1 MDRIRLNASEWM
13 DFRSGEKKCFL
24 LTNGLGGYCSLTVMG
39 NAARNDQALLMGALK
54 APTVREHLI
63 SNVWE
68 TLEVDGEETELFS
81 QEFVNRTQNVEGF
94 RFLEGFEM
102 GSLPVWFY
110 RVKGIEI
117 EKTIGMVQGGEYGS
131 CPVSGEKWEEG
142 EFFGSAGDAVC
153 GEGRAAAG
161 GAEFCGGPEVHCE

>member
-1 MDRIRLNASEWM
+1 
-13 DFRSGEKKCFL
+13 
-24 LTNGLGGYCSLTVMG
+24 
-39 NAARNDQALLMGALK
+39 
-54 APTVREHLI
+54 
-63 SNVWE
+63 
-68 TLEVDGEETELFS
+68 
-81 QEFVNRTQNVEGF
+81 
-94 RFLEGFEM
+94 M

-117 EKTIGMVQGGEYGS
+117 EKTIGMVQGRIRFLSGS
-131 CPVSGEKWEEG
+131 RVEKWEEG

>member
-1 MDRIRLNASEWM
+1 
-13 DFRSGEKKCFL
+13 
-24 LTNGLGGYCSLTVMG
+24 MG

-117 EKTIGMVQGGEYGS
+117 EKTIGMVQGENTVLVRYRVRSGKKGS
-131 CPVSGEKWEEG
+131 
-142 EFFGSAGDAVC
+142 FFGSAGDAVC